1 MLETPSAGGS
11 LLAVPGASR
20 PAPSQQ
26 QFQIRPSPAVTWDDR
41 RVRPSIN
48 FRNAG
53 ARFAVVAGTWTFP
66 PRTGPRRPLFLFPQ
80 LPDVGQRRV
89 QASQKLLEGQRDV
102 SSIGGWRLSWPR
114 PAAVLRVAPVA
125 GCSITNPKVLRNEYR
140 R

>member
-53 ARFAVVAGTWTFP
+53 ARFAVVAGASWTFP
-66 PRTGPRRPLFLFPQ
+66 PQ
-80 LPDVGQRRV
+80 N
-89 QASQKLLEGQRDV
+89 S
-102 SSIGGWRLSWPR
+102 GWRAFIAA
-114 PAAVLRVAPVA
+114 PAVFFSFPDAR
-125 GCSITNPKVLRNEYR
+125 
-140 R
+140 